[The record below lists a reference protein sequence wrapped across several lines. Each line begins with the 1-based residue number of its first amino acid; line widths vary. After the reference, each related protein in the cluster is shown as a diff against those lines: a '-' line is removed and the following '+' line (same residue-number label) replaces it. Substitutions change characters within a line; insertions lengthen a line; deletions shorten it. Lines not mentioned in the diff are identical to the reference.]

1 MAALTEIA
9 QPEMERLLERYG
21 LGRLVRYRPASNG
34 VENTNYFVEVAAR
47 RRYRQYVVTLLER
60 PSNAG
65 MLMVEL
71 LDTADA
77 AGLPVAR
84 ILRNT
89 DGRSIDHAGG
99 KPALVMPR
107 LPGRHVVNPTT
118 RHCRAVGRFLARFHC
133 ASLPLAERAPPYP
146 RDGAWLQRHGG
157 ELLRR
162 LPFDDRSL
170 LERCIQVVA
179 GMLQRGDVR
188 ALPQGVVHG
197 DLFRDNV
204 LFTERGLAG
213 VVDFHHAARGFWL
226 YDLAVAIND
235 WCTESGGRLDTER
248 TLAMLRGYHRQ
259 RRLLQEEL
267 WWLSAFML
275 YAAAAFWISRL
286 NAALS
291 GGSGKDPR
299 EFREIVRRRLAHD
312 FHPDPRLIEP
322 A

>member
-9 QPEMERLLERYG
+9 RPEMERLLDRYG

-34 VENTNYFVEVAAR
+34 VENTNYFVEVAAG
-47 RRYRQYVVTLLER
+47 RRYRQYVVTILER

-65 MLMVEL
+65 ALMVDL
-71 LDTADA
+71 LDTAEA

-84 ILRNT
+84 ILRNA
-89 DGRSIDHAGG
+89 DGRWLDHAAG
-99 KPALVMPR
+99 KPALIMPR
-107 LPGRHVVNPTT
+107 LPGRHVVNPAA
-118 RHCRAVGRFLARFHC
+118 RHCRAVGRFLARFHR

-146 RDGAWLQRHGG
+146 RDAVWLEQHAA
-157 ELLRR
+157 EIASR

-170 LERCIQVVA
+170 LSRCIQPIGA
-179 GMLQRGDVR
+179 MLRRGDVQT
-188 ALPQGVVHG
+188 LPQGVVHG

-204 LFTERGLAG
+204 LFTARGLAG

-226 YDLAVAIND
+226 YDIGVAIND
-235 WCTESGGRLDTER
+235 WCSESGGRLDPER
-248 TLAMLRGYHRQ
+248 TLALLKGYHLHRP
-259 RRLLQEEL
+259 LLQEEL

-286 NAALS
+286 DAALG

-299 EFREIVRRRLAHD
+299 EFREVVRRRLAHE
-312 FHPDPRLIEP
+312 FHPDPRLFDP